1 MKAPVFETSET
12 VFSVKKTAGYW
23 FDIMDGTKKARFT
36 KELKQKWTELLIL
49 KGFTGKQ
56 ANPVI
61 RIRNT
66 QWRIR
71 PYAPYLTAYSA
82 KIAPMAGRKAV
93 VGAVYGDAGN
103 GVGIEQGLN
112 VLSNP

>member
-1 MKAPVFETSET
+1 MAVFPV
-12 VFSVKKTAGYW
+12 KHTAGDR
-23 FDIMDGTKKARFT
+23 FDMMDGTKKARFT
-36 KELKQKWTELLIL
+36 KKLKQKWTKLLIL

-66 QWRIR
+66 RWRIR
-71 PYAPYLTAYSA
+71 PYAPDLTAYSA
-82 KIAPMAGRKAV
+82 KITPMAGRKAV
-93 VGAVYGDAGN
+93 VRAVYGDAGN

-112 VLSNP
+112 VVSNP